1 MLLPFGACIAVEFV
15 LFVFANDSGQNNNE
29 ISAILQKL
37 KTLEEEV
44 STLKQGLK
52 SCQSGRNEFSKS
64 NTEISE
70 YKLWSLSK
78 PATCFVGMFRWWVT
92 GCHSSRT
99 YLYPTSLKRITSRS
113 YMYFHTIFLT
123 ARNFFF
129 YIESVY
135 IRQHPPFAPPPKKIT
150 HLWTYMLYNKI

>member
-1 MLLPFGACIAVEFV
+1 MKNVAHFNWPLVILIKPKSIFACVSLLYNVTNLQPSVFNIRPTVMLLSFGACIAVEFV
-15 LFVFANDSGQNNNE
+15 LFVFANDFGQNNNE

-64 NTEISE
+64 STEISE

-78 PATCFVGMFRWWVT
+78 PATCFVRMFTW
-92 GCHSSRT
+92 
-99 YLYPTSLKRITSRS
+99 
-113 YMYFHTIFLT
+113 
-123 ARNFFF
+123 
-129 YIESVY
+129 
-135 IRQHPPFAPPPKKIT
+135 
-150 HLWTYMLYNKI
+150 

>member
-1 MLLPFGACIAVEFV
+1 MSIQLKNVAHFNWPLVILIKPKSIFAYVSLLYNVNNLQPSVFNINVMLLPFGACIAVEFV

-70 YKLWSLSK
+70 YIL
-78 PATCFVGMFRWWVT
+78 
-92 GCHSSRT
+92 
-99 YLYPTSLKRITSRS
+99 
-113 YMYFHTIFLT
+113 
-123 ARNFFF
+123 
-129 YIESVY
+129 
-135 IRQHPPFAPPPKKIT
+135 
-150 HLWTYMLYNKI
+150 